1 MSDKINKFL
10 IEAGMMLDTANR
22 IRDIQTQIEL
32 RKENLD
38 KIRED
43 SYIGELPIYK
53 TSYGF
58 HKFYVDEELS
68 KTLIEQYVAF
78 NEYKIQELIKK
89 LEEIEKEL

>member
-22 IRDIQTQIEL
+22 IRDIQAQIEL

-38 KIRED
+38 KIKEN
-43 SYIGELPIYK
+43 SYISELPIYK

-68 KTLIEQYVAF
+68 KTLIDQYIVF
-78 NEYKIQELIKK
+78 NEYKIQQLIEK
-89 LEEIEKEL
+89 LEEIENEL